1 MDDRDYRRRRDD
13 DEGSEDITKRPKDNA
28 MLISQINVCLQLA
41 KDYIEKGSGVFT
53 SIKSTQKNLKDV
65 DLMLEEAE
73 IDKSRIVSLFLRGSR
88 AVGVEIE

>member
-1 MDDRDYRRRRDD
+1 M
-13 DEGSEDITKRPKDNA
+13 
-28 MLISQINVCLQLA
+28 
-41 KDYIEKGSGVFT
+41 FT

-88 AVGVEIE
+88 AVGVEIELN